1 MEMCCWTVWAVE
13 NLTQKDVLKM
23 SSVGQCWIHV
33 RSCGVWAS
41 WNAHTLSRSM
51 RTFRRNRVCFLPRD
65 SVSLS
70 GKLNFFK
77 ENQETSLATTRELST
92 KCSGHCS
99 AWTRKCVA
107 DKCVWYKIWHGGTSW
122 KWAGRTTHVQPY
134 GGALAAPTQC
144 HVFKGLPD
152 QEIGACFLPVKVDL
166 HLHSFEFLERNQA
179 TSNITCAKVTR
190 DWSCRMQDMSCVRKT
205 GHTD

>member
-1 MEMCCWTVWAVE
+1 MAAGSVLHKHGNVLLNSVSGRKFDPEGRPE
-13 NLTQKDVLKM
+13 NE
-23 SSVGQCWIHV
+23 QC
-33 RSCGVWAS
+33 RTMLDSCAILWGGRPGMP
-41 WNAHTLSRSM
+41 TR
-51 RTFRRNRVCFLPRD
+51 FLPRD

-144 HVFKGLPD
+144 HVFKGPPD